1 MSNLLEIIST
11 KELTQNFIEKLY
23 HMNIMTKIEDFS
35 MENGYSE
42 EISKKADAII
52 FYIENTMRIDEE
64 I

>member
-1 MSNLLEIIST
+1 
-11 KELTQNFIEKLY
+11 
-23 HMNIMTKIEDFS
+23 MNIMTKIEDFS